1 MPSPARAP
9 SGFSC
14 AHSPRLTGPR
24 FGGILPQKHEQKRLA
39 HLDAILIMSTLRI
52 AMWSG
57 PRNISTAMMR
67 SFENRGDCA
76 VVDEPFYAH
85 YLAQT
90 RLDHPGRDEVI
101 AAGET
106 DWRRVADLL
115 SGPAPDGKA
124 VFYQKHM
131 THHMLPHIGHAWF
144 DAVTHVFLIRDPR
157 EVLASY
163 LKSRPHATAEDIGV
177 LQEAALYD
185 EITER
190 TGSAP
195 PVIDADEFLKAP
207 QAHLRALCDL
217 LRIPF
222 TERMLHWPAGAR
234 ASDGIWAPYWYDA
247 VLKSTGFEPWHA
259 RDLAV
264 APGSAAVIDQ
274 CLPVYESLYARR
286 LCV

>member
-1 MPSPARAP
+1 MTT
-9 SGFSC
+9 
-14 AHSPRLTGPR
+14 AHP
-24 FGGILPQKHEQKRLA
+24 I
-39 HLDAILIMSTLRI
+39 RI

-85 YLAQT
+85 YLEHTQ
-90 RLDHPGRDEVI
+90 LDHPGRDEVI
-101 AAGET
+101 AAGQT

-115 SGPAPDGKA
+115 AGPVPDGRA

-131 THHMLPHIGHAWF
+131 THHMLPHIGHDWF

-185 EITER
+185 EISRR
-190 TGSAP
+190 TGAGP

-207 QAHLRALCDL
+207 EAHLRALCTL
-217 LRIPF
+217 LQIPF
-222 TERMLHWPAGAR
+222 TPRMLHWPAGPR

-247 VLKSTGFEPWHA
+247 VLKSTGFEPW
-259 RDLAV
+259 RRRELAV
-264 APGSAAVIDQ
+264 AAGNDVVIDRCRQ
-274 CLPVYESLYARR
+274 AYECLFERR
-286 LCV
+286 LRI